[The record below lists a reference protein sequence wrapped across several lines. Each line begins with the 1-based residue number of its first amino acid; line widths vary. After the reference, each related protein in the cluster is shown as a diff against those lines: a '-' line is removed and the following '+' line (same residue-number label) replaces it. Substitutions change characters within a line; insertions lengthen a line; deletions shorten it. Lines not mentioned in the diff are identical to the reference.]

1 MAAKRPKAQ
10 KRAEQDGLDNLQQ
23 ATRAALEELRLLE
36 EFAGSQEPDNSVI
49 GLRLC
54 VRARNRVLRAPPR
67 SAARTKWLHDALQ
80 WRGWHVASADHS
92 GGAAGGGSRG

>member
-36 EFAGSQEPDNSVI
+36 EFAGSQEPTT
-49 GLRLC
+49 
-54 VRARNRVLRAPPR
+54 A
-67 SAARTKWLHDALQ
+67 
-80 WRGWHVASADHS
+80 
-92 GGAAGGGSRG
+92 